1 MTRTKTGPS
10 RAALVQQI
18 RRLSKPMR
26 PNPTGTR
33 PRATRLPGI
42 RAMLFDVYG
51 TLFVSRSGD
60 IGANPHLAHSRAF
73 AKALA
78 DGGFIKASSATCRQG
93 PDLFR
98 EAILRSHRA
107 SRARGIDYPEVRVDR
122 IWTRVLRALARQHRI
137 RGSITPAAV
146 LRVAV
151 SYECRTNP
159 VWPMPG
165 LAGILTVLQRSN
177 LKLGIVSNAQ
187 SFTALLFDA
196 LLGRSLASLG
206 FSPNLCV
213 WSYRFGH
220 GKPSPILTA
229 TALQRLKRRH
239 GIRPR
244 EVLYVGNDMLKDI
257 LPAARLGCRTALF
270 AGDKR
275 SLRLR
280 KDVPACRKL
289 RPDAVITQ
297 LDQLQKLLGAS

>member
-1 MTRTKTGPS
+1 MTRTKTRS
-10 RAALVQQI
+10 SQAALVQQI
-18 RRLSKPMR
+18 RRLSKPIR

-33 PRATRLPGI
+33 PRTPRLPGI
-42 RAMLFDVYG
+42 RVMLFDVYG
-51 TLFVSRSGD
+51 TLFVSGSGD
-60 IGANPHLAHSRAF
+60 IGANPDAAHSRAF

-78 DGGFIKASSATCRQG
+78 DGGFTGASPTTCRQG
-93 PDLFR
+93 PGLFR

-107 SRARGIDYPEVRVDR
+107 SRAHGIAFPEIRVDR
-122 IWTRVLRALARQHRI
+122 IWTRVLRALALQGKIHGPI
-137 RGSITPAAV
+137 SSTAV

-165 LAGILTVLQRSN
+165 LADTLAVFQHSTLR
-177 LKLGIVSNAQ
+177 LGIVSNAQ

-196 LLGRSLASLG
+196 LLGKSLAKSG
-206 FSPNLCV
+206 FSSNLCI
-213 WSYRFGH
+213 WSYRLGH

-229 TALQRLKRRH
+229 TALQRLKRRY

-244 EVLYVGNDMLKDI
+244 EVLYIGNDMLKDI
-257 LPAARLGCRTALF
+257 LPAAQLGCRTVLF

-289 RPDAVITQ
+289 RPDAVITH